1 MIRLS
6 HRRRNLLFGA
16 VAPLLLAI
24 AACAG
29 SEDRARPSCAQLEWS
44 GPQEGTSLILVVN
57 DTMRRDRV
65 GAYGG
70 LARTPAFDRFAS
82 ENLRFDRAHSQ
93 APWTKPS
100 IATLFTSLFP
110 SQHGNLTPPTR
121 VVSDGQ
127 GGSHHVTDVL
137 SDELTTLAE
146 VLRRAGYATGAFV
159 GNPWLEPRN
168 GFAQGFD
175 VYDDSFADFHV
186 DGTVVSR
193 AGLEWLRGL
202 PEEQPYFL
210 YLHYMDSHRPYR
222 HPSRWDVL
230 RRYDRLREDRR
241 LLEPHAVKMI
251 GDLVWLDERMPAVE
265 AGLRPSIELLTLAYD
280 KGIEAF
286 DHTLAGLL
294 DELDRLPTFAGSAL
308 MVTSDHG
315 EALFEHGVDNHGNS
329 LYEEELAI
337 PMAARLPGV
346 AATGDG
352 VDCPV
357 GLIDV
362 LPTVCSYLDLE
373 CPEPIFGRSLLG
385 ASRIS
390 DDEILGVVSEGVI
403 AKPRSRTIR
412 DDTYKLIWQP
422 DGGLDGKL
430 HTLFNIIEDPAETR
444 DLLLEPGD
452 AASRAFDRL
461 SDRVVRAVPPF
472 DAPPIQSVPLDSEQE
487 ERLRALGYIN

>member
-1 MIRLS
+1 MIRS
-6 HRRRNLLFGA
+6 SYKRRNLLICAATPLLFAA
-16 VAPLLLAI
+16 VA
-24 AACAG
+24 CSG
-29 SEDRARPSCAQLEWS
+29 CQSRDRPSCAGLEWA
-44 GPQEGTSLILVVN
+44 GPRAGTSLILVVN

-82 ENLRFDRAHSQ
+82 KNLRFDQAYSQ

-121 VVSDGQ
+121 VVPDGQ
-127 GGSHHVTDVL
+127 GGTHRVTDVL

-146 VLRRAGYATGAFV
+146 VLRRAGYATAGFV
-159 GNPWLEPRN
+159 GNPWLEPSN

-186 DGTVVSR
+186 DGDVVSR
-193 AGLEWLRGL
+193 AGLEWLREV
-202 PEEQPYFL
+202 PEGQPYFL

-222 HPSRWDVL
+222 HPSRWDVVQ
-230 RRYDRLREDRR
+230 RYERLRKDRR
-241 LLEPHAVKMI
+241 RLEPHASKTI
-251 GDLVWLDERMPAVE
+251 GELVWLEEQMPAVE
-265 AGLRPSIELLTLAYD
+265 AGLDPSIELLTLAYD
-280 KGIEAF
+280 MGIEAF
-286 DHTLAGLL
+286 DRTLAGLL
-294 DELDRLPTFAGSAL
+294 DELERIPAFSEAAIV
-308 MVTSDHG
+308 VTSDHG

-346 AATGDG
+346 AATGEG

-362 LPTVCSYLDLE
+362 LPTLCSYLDME
-373 CPEPIFGRSLLG
+373 CPEPIFGRDLLA
-385 ASRIS
+385 ASPIFQ
-390 DDEILGVVSEGVI
+390 DEIRELVSEGVI
-403 AKPRSRTIR
+403 EKPRSRTIR
-412 DDTYKLIWQP
+412 DDTFKLIWQP

-430 HTLFNIIEDPAETR
+430 HALFNIVEDPKETR
-444 DLLLEPGD
+444 DLLLKPGD

-472 DAPPIQSVPLDSEQE
+472 DGPPPESVPLDPEQE